1 MNKNLSVGVYVQWLF
16 CIIYLTSFLVKAL
29 HDLEEVIGPPLA
41 HRRKQRESVGVSFY
55 DVSVYSQ
62 GHLARLPEILR
73 PKPIRL
79 SAAQQRVYE
88 VKILDYFSVRT
99 LILVHKSLQ

>member
-1 MNKNLSVGVYVQWLF
+1 MCSYREISDRQGMNKNLSVGVYVQWLF

-55 DVSVYSQ
+55 DVCELFAFSY
-62 GHLARLPEILR
+62 
-73 PKPIRL
+73 
-79 SAAQQRVYE
+79 Y
-88 VKILDYFSVRT
+88 KIHTFMSNN
-99 LILVHKSLQ
+99 ICCNGN